1 MSTRYFTLLAS
12 MVLAGTAQAGSQSSN
27 TSSNS
32 SSNNSIVRERIA
44 DTYCR
49 GGYCQGYVQ
58 RRVYR
63 DGPRAR
69 RYGDPYP
76 RHRRDRYSDD
86 D

>member
-1 MSTRYFTLLAS
+1 
-12 MVLAGTAQAGSQSSN
+12 
-27 TSSNS
+27 
-32 SSNNSIVRERIA
+32 VRERIA